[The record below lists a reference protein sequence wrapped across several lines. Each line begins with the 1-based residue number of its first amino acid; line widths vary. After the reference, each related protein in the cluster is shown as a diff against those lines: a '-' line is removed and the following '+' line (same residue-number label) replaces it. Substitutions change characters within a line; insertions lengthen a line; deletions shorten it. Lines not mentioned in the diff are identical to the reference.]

1 MIDFF
6 VGLAVVVVFVAGY
19 FYFKKKGTLT
29 AGEAEV
35 KADAAKVEAEVK
47 KVL

>member
-1 MIDFF
+1 MIDFI
-6 VGLAVVVVFVAGY
+6 VGVIIVAVFAIGY

-29 AGEAEV
+29 TEVAAVQAEAS
-35 KADAAKVEAEVK
+35 KVEAEVK